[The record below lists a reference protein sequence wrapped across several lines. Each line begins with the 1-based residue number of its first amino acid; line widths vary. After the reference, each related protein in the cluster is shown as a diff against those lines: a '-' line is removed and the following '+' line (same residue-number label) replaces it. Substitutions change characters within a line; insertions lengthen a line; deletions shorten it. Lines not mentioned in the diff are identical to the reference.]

1 MEICEG
7 KEGIFGW
14 EEEFLAQREMGENG
28 EEEML
33 DRTERAPA
41 CPYHFPR
48 VDNFDRRA
56 FVEEEEEEEE
66 EEEDDGERNHDNN
79 NNSSSSNG
87 SSSLLVS
94 PKEIC
99 STLQRGQALQ
109 TLLYLETI
117 DGEIEEV
124 EREVALLSPLVQREV
139 LRHSR
144 GGSRNNPAVLPKQV
158 CMFSC
163 SGAYLLRM
171 LLLLL
176 LF

>member
-1 MEICEG
+1 LEICEG
-7 KEGIFGW
+7 KGGIFFGW
-14 EEEFLAQREMGENG
+14 EEEEFLAQREMGENG
-28 EEEML
+28 EGEML

-41 CPYHFPR
+41 CPCHFPR

-66 EEEDDGERNHDNN
+66 EEDDGERNHENN
-79 NNSSSSNG
+79 INSSSSNG

-163 SGAYLLRM
+163 TGAYLLRM

-176 LF
+176 